1 MKIWTVMAQKGGV
14 GKTTTVVNLAGALTA
29 QGARVLAIDLDPHG
43 SLTSYFGY
51 DPEQDAGSVHD
62 LFAAAATNE
71 PCDITKLPR
80 RTVVDKLEMITS
92 ATALVSLERR
102 CGLVKGM
109 GRVLTRHLPKLA
121 ERYDYCLIDCPPT
134 LGMLVINALAAC
146 DLLVVP
152 MQCEDLALKS
162 LDRLMR
168 TLELFGNCSGRR
180 LPHLIVPT
188 MFDKR
193 TRASRDTLLSL
204 RCRQDINLWP
214 EVIPVDTQLREAARL
229 GVPLTRWQPEAR
241 GAEAYGRLLDTL
253 LNNRTRQLRLA
264 EGAA

>member
-14 GKTTTVVNLAGALTA
+14 GKTTTVVNLAGALTM
-29 QGARVLAIDLDPHG
+29 QGARVLVMDLDPHG
-43 SLTSYFGY
+43 SLTSYFGG

-62 LFAAAATNE
+62 LFAAAASE
-71 PCDITKLPR
+71 RACDITRLPR
-80 RTVVDKLEMITS
+80 RTVVDKLELIAS

-109 GRVLTRHLPKLA
+109 GRVLTRHLPRLA

-146 DLLVVP
+146 ELLVVP

-168 TLELFGNCSGRR
+168 TLELFGNSCGRR

-188 MFDKR
+188 MFDRR

-204 RCRQDINLWP
+204 RCRTDITLWP
-214 EVIPVDTQLREAARL
+214 EFIPVDTQLREASRL

-241 GAEAYGRLLDTL
+241 GAEAYMRLLDAL
-253 LNNRTRQLRLA
+253 QNKRTRQLRIA
-264 EGAA
+264 TEVA

>member
-43 SLTSYFGY
+43 SLTSYFGF
-51 DPEQDAGSVHD
+51 DPECDEGSVHEV
-62 LFAAAATNE
+62 FSAAASDGV
-71 PCDITKLPR
+71 CDITRLPR

-109 GRVLTRHLPKLA
+109 GRVLSRQLPKLA
-121 ERYDYCLIDCPPT
+121 ERYDYCLLDCPPT

-146 DLLVVP
+146 ELLVVP

-162 LDRLMR
+162 LDRMMR
-168 TLELFGNCSGRR
+168 TLELFGNSCGRR
-180 LPHLIVPT
+180 LAHLIVPT
-188 MFDKR
+188 MFDRR
-193 TRASRDTLLSL
+193 TRASRDTLLTL
-204 RCRQDINLWP
+204 RCRTDITLWP
-214 EVIPVDTQLREAARL
+214 EVIPVDTQLREASRL
-229 GVPLTRWQPEAR
+229 GVPLTRWLPEAR
-241 GAEAYGRLLDTL
+241 GAEAYIRLLGAL
-253 LNNRTRQLRLA
+253 QNNRTRPLRMA
-264 EGAA
+264 GEVA